1 MNDDDDAQ
9 AQNPEKN
16 GRGEYKQLQG
26 NTSSYT
32 HIITHL
38 RFEAFE
44 SALLQ
49 VNVHDL
55 YSVRLHPWHMDC
67 AGSERSHGSRVSVG
81 ATLAI
86 IASNETKE

>member
-1 MNDDDDAQ
+1 MTMGGIQVA
-9 AQNPEKN
+9 AH
-16 GRGEYKQLQG
+16 
-26 NTSSYT
+26 T
-32 HIITHL
+32 HTHTRL

-67 AGSERSHGSRVSVG
+67 AGSERSHGSRVSVS

-86 IASNETKE
+86 IASNETIE